1 MMRTLHA
8 FLAKIRGLLAL
19 KKADREF
26 DDEMQEHLRMLTDRF
41 LRQGMS
47 AKDAALAAR
56 RQFGNTT
63 VLRERQL
70 EARTFL
76 SLFTV
81 WRDICYGL
89 RILRKSPGF
98 TAVAA
103 TSLALAIGANTTI
116 FSVAKQLLYDRL
128 AVPRAADL
136 RLLSWTGT
144 EEHVAVHGIWGDYD
158 PLPGG
163 RVTST
168 AFSYQAFQ
176 QLRAENRVLE
186 DLFAFKRESMN
197 ATIRDAAQRVRG
209 EMVSG
214 NYYADLGV
222 QPVLGRGITPA
233 DDAEPGQGAV
243 AVIGY
248 GLWEQEFGGSSAV
261 LGQVIRVN
269 DTPLTIVGVNPKE
282 FTSAKDVQTPADVFI
297 PLSMQPLVSP
307 MPGKT
312 PPLFDPNLWWVNIM
326 GRTKRGVSDQT
337 AQAALDAQLAA
348 IVRGTMP
355 VQKNEDLPRIDLRD
369 GSRGL
374 FEQRQMFAKPMA
386 VLMTLVGFVLLLAC
400 ANIANLMLARGTRR
414 QREIGVRL
422 ALGAG
427 RARILCQML
436 VESLMLA
443 ALGGAVGIV
452 AAYLGRNVIPIMV
465 ENSWE
470 QTDFHVHFDWRV
482 FGFTAGVTLLTGV
495 LFGLAP
501 ALAAARY
508 DVNRGLK
515 ETTQNSSRRR
525 KGLGGKAL
533 VGFQI
538 ALSTLLV
545 IGAGLF
551 LRTLAG
557 LSALNVGFR
566 TDHLLLIEINPERT
580 KYPPGKDVDLHRRL
594 DTAFA
599 AIPGVEAVTPS
610 QVVYIADDRMR
621 RDFTTESQENPHSQ
635 NQAEFYN
642 VVGNNFF
649 TTLGIP
655 IVAGR
660 GFGSQDTA
668 TSLKVGVVNQSLAR
682 ERFPNQNPIGKRFS
696 ISTRESDGHSSRE
709 WIQIVGVCADTRY
722 SSLRAEPPPQFFL
735 PYLQQSEVG
744 AMVYEIRTAL
754 KPEAVLPAL
763 RHAAQQI
770 DPNLPFGNV
779 RTQDQ
784 QIEAAMQQ
792 ERVFVTL
799 TSGFGLL
806 ALALSSVGIYG
817 ILAYSVANRTNEIG
831 IRLALGARP
840 GQVRGMILRES
851 TRLAGAGILA
861 GAIVALLLCRLVKSM
876 LYGIQP
882 YDPATMAAG
891 ILILLAVALAASW
904 IPARRAACVQPMD
917 ALRHE

>member
-1 MMRTLHA
+1 M
-8 FLAKIRGLLAL
+8 G
-19 KKADREF
+19 
-26 DDEMQEHLRMLTDRF
+26 
-41 LRQGMS
+41 
-47 AKDAALAAR
+47 
-56 RQFGNTT
+56 
-63 VLRERQL
+63 
-70 EARTFL
+70 
-76 SLFTV
+76 
-81 WRDICYGL
+81 
-89 RILRKSPGF
+89 
-98 TAVAA
+98 
-103 TSLALAIGANTTI
+103 
-116 FSVAKQLLYDRL
+116 
-128 AVPRAADL
+128 
-136 RLLSWTGT
+136 
-144 EEHVAVHGIWGDYD
+144 
-158 PLPGG
+158 
-163 RVTST
+163 
-168 AFSYQAFQ
+168 
-176 QLRAENRVLE
+176 
-186 DLFAFKRESMN
+186 
-197 ATIRDAAQRVRG
+197 ATIRGTAQRVRG

-248 GLWEQEFGGSSAV
+248 GLWEREFGGSPAV

-282 FTSAKDVQTPADVFI
+282 FTSAKDVQTPADVFM
-297 PLSMQPLVSP
+297 PLIMQPLVSP
-307 MPGKT
+307 TPGKT
-312 PPLFDPNLWWVNIM
+312 PLFDPNLWWVNIM
-326 GRTKRGVSDQT
+326 GRAKPGVSDQT

-355 VQKNEDLPRIDLRD
+355 VEKNEDLPRIDLRD

-374 FEQRQMFAKPMA
+374 FEQRQTFAKPMA

-470 QTDFHVHFDWRV
+470 RTDFHVHFDGRV

-495 LFGLAP
+495 LFGLAL

-515 ETTQNSSRRR
+515 ETTQSSSRRR

-533 VGFQI
+533 VGFQV

-551 LRTLAG
+551 LRTLTG
-557 LSALNVGFR
+557 LSAVDVGFR

-599 AIPGVEAVTPS
+599 AIPGVQAVTPS
-610 QVVYIADDRMR
+610 QVVYVADDRMR
-621 RDFTTESQENPHSQ
+621 RDFTLGRQQKEHSQ
-635 NQAEFYN
+635 NQAEYYN

-682 ERFPNQNPIGKRFS
+682 SRLPNQNPIGQRFS
-696 ISTRESDGHSSRE
+696 ISAPDKDGRSGKE

-806 ALALSSVGIYG
+806 ALALASVGIYG

-840 GQVRGMILRES
+840 GQVRGMILREHSVGGGGHSSRCDCGALALQAGEVDAVWNSALRSRYNGSRHSHSVGRRSGCKLDSGAPRGVRTADGRTPARVKAIINAATIMELSRVCSRTKRSRAQKNEPEPRS
-851 TRLAGAGILA
+851 TLLSAAIRGKVTRVIL
-861 GAIVALLLCRLVKSM
+861 IFWRK
-876 LYGIQP
+876 Y
-882 YDPATMAAG
+882 
-891 ILILLAVALAASW
+891 LILL
-904 IPARRAACVQPMD
+904 
-917 ALRHE
+917 

>member
-1 MMRTLHA
+1 MMRRLRA
-8 FLAKIRGLLAL
+8 FLSKIGALLAL
-19 KKADREF
+19 QKAGRAF
-26 DDEMQEHLRMLTDRF
+26 DDEVQEHLRLLADRF
-41 LRQGMS
+41 MRQGMS
-47 AKDAALAAR
+47 ANDAVSAAR

-63 VLRERQL
+63 LLRERQL
-70 EARTFL
+70 EGRTFL

-81 WRDICYGL
+81 WRDICFGL

-103 TSLALAIGANTTI
+103 ISLALAIGANTTI
-116 FSVAKQLLYDRL
+116 FSIAKQLLYDRL
-128 AVPRAADL
+128 AVPHAADL

-144 EEHVAVHGIWGDYD
+144 EEHVAVHSIWGDYD

-176 QLRAENRVLE
+176 QLRAKNSVLE
-186 DLFAFKRESMN
+186 DLFAFKREGMN
-197 ATIRDAAQRVRG
+197 ASIHGAAERLRG

-214 NYYADLGV
+214 NYYADLGM
-222 QPVLGRGITPA
+222 QPVLGRGISPA
-233 DDAEPGQGAV
+233 DDVQPGQGAV
-243 AVIGY
+243 AAIGY
-248 GLWEQEFGGSSAV
+248 GLWDREFGRSPAV
-261 LGQVIRVN
+261 LGQVILVN

-282 FTSAKDVQTPADVFI
+282 FTSAKDVQTPADVLM

-312 PPLFDPNLWWVNIM
+312 PPLLDPNLWWVNVM
-326 GRTKRGVSDQT
+326 GRAKPGVSDAT
-337 AQAALDAQLAA
+337 TQAALDAQLAA
-348 IVRGTMP
+348 VVRGTMP
-355 VQKNEDLPRIDLRD
+355 VKKNEDLPRIDLRD

-386 VLMTLVGFVLLLAC
+386 VLMTLVGLVLLLAC

-443 ALGGAVGIV
+443 ALGGAAGLL
-452 AAYLGRNVIPIMV
+452 AAYMGRNAIPIMI

-470 QTDFHVHFDWRV
+470 RTDFHVHFDWRV

-525 KGLGGKAL
+525 KGFGSRAL

-557 LSALNVGFR
+557 LSAVNVGFR

-599 AIPGVEAVTPS
+599 AIPGVQAVTPS
-610 QVVYIADDRMR
+610 QVVYVADDRMR

-649 TTLGIP
+649 ATLGIP

-660 GFGSQDTA
+660 SFSSQDTA

-682 ERFPNQNPIGKRFS
+682 SRFPNQNPIGQRFS
-696 ISTRESDGHSSRE
+696 ISMQGSDGHPGKE
-709 WIQIVGVCADTRY
+709 WIRIVGVCADTRY
-722 SSLRAEPPPQFFL
+722 SSLRTEPPPQFFL
-735 PYLQQSEVG
+735 PYLQQGEVG

-754 KPEAVLPAL
+754 EPTAVLPAL
-763 RHAAQQI
+763 RHAAHQI
-770 DPNLPFGNV
+770 DPSLPFGNV

-784 QIEAAMQQ
+784 QIEASMQQ
-792 ERVFVTL
+792 ERIFVAL

-806 ALALSSVGIYG
+806 ALALASVGIYG
-817 ILAYSVANRTNEIG
+817 ILAFSVANRTNEIG

-840 GQVRGMILRES
+840 EQVRGMILRES
-851 TRLAGAGILA
+851 SLLAGGGIVAGTV
-861 GAIVALLLCRLVKSM
+861 GALLLSRLVKSM

-882 YDPATMAAG
+882 DDPATIAAC
-891 ILILLAVALAASW
+891 ILILLVVALAASW
-904 IPARRAACVQPMD
+904 IPARRAASVQPME